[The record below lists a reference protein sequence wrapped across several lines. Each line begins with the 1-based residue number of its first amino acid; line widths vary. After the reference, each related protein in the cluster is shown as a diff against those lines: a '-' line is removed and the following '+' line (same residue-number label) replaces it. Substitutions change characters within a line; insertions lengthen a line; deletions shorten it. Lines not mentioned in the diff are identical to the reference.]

1 MNQKLS
7 LYKRIVI
14 PNAVNGARVFF
25 SARSRREGPCAV
37 TASPNMLGPIR
48 VFSVAYDGVSGEGY
62 TNSKT
67 ALKSPI
73 PFKQAVAAY
82 LSLHSAERCDFR
94 NPECFHLPIS
104 PTRSTPASCV
114 MSSTSATN

>member
-48 VFSVAYDGVSGEGY
+48 VFSVIYDGVSREGTSLLVPKVLKITWASAPANCFSRY
-62 TNSKT
+62 FSAQPVLHLRKKE
-67 ALKSPI
+67 AL
-73 PFKQAVAAY
+73 Y
-82 LSLHSAERCDFR
+82 LKFSNAF
-94 NPECFHLPIS
+94 
-104 PTRSTPASCV
+104 AS
-114 MSSTSATN
+114 